1 MQKSKSSILAVAAAA
16 LGLSPVILPVILPS
30 NVHPGLT
37 VGRKAGKRTHN
48 PAGTKLAKAVAKHRL
63 GLSTIR

>member
-16 LGLSPVILPVILPS
+16 LGLSPVILPS

-37 VGRKAGKRTHN
+37 VGRKAGERTPN
-48 PAGTKLAKAVAKHRL
+48 PAETKLAKAVSKHRL